1 MGRKKE
7 KDEEYEGDGED
18 FVALQLSAHAK
29 RSIVAVLLFV
39 IAVIFVLGFFDA
51 SGIAGEKLSR
61 LSGMIFGFGKYLAP
75 LVFIYAGI
83 VLLRKKVET
92 QFYVTKI
99 IGIAIAFWGAL
110 ALMHIIPFDAKDFK
124 EIAQSGSGGGYL
136 GYILAAT
143 LVTFT
148 GKIAGVIILIAL
160 GVVGLIIAFNMSLV
174 GLGDYVPV
182 IKKTKNGEEG
192 FFTRR
197 KNDKQ
202 DEIEEEEDELED
214 EKIETNT
221 VADEVDN
228 SDEELEDEEFDDE
241 DFDDEQVIDMSDYTQ
256 NTDVNAEKE
265 INDVQED
272 KIQQVVDAHN
282 SDTKQMT
289 QSPDVDWELPPLK
302 LLTRGG
308 DKAKGGNVEQ
318 NARNIQETFKN
329 FGIAMELEDIVTG
342 PTVTQYSF
350 RPQSGV
356 KLSRITA
363 LNADLALSLAAHPIR
378 IEAPI
383 PGKSLVGI
391 EVPNKSTAIVRMRE
405 LFNTDEFDESDKKL
419 LLALGEDVNGDYVFE
434 DLAKMPHLLVA
445 GTTGSGKSVTINCIL
460 LSLLYKNSPEEL
472 KLILVDPKRVE
483 LSLYGG
489 IPHLL
494 SDVIVENGK
503 VVNALKWAI
512 SEMER
517 RYKLL
522 QESGVR
528 DIESY
533 RSKMA
538 LGEMHTFTDPDT
550 GNQVTQ
556 EMENLPAIVIVIDE
570 LSDLMASNGK
580 EVEASIVRLAQMSR
594 AVGIHLIIS
603 TQRPSV
609 EVITGLIKANLPT
622 RIALKVNS
630 NIDSRTIID
639 RPGAEKLIGNGDM
652 LFVGPQNSNP
662 VRLQSPFVQEK
673 EVQKVVK
680 FIKRQAES
688 TGAYNIDEDFAADSA
703 NGTVTTTK
711 GIASVNF
718 DDSPG
723 SSGESEDPIYEEA
736 KELVIAAGKASTS
749 YIQRRL
755 RVGYSR
761 AARLIDELEENGV
774 VGPAEGSK
782 PRKILVAKESD
793 EMQEIN

>member
-1 MGRKKE
+1 MGRKN
-7 KDEEYEGDGED
+7 EEYEGDSED
-18 FVALQLSAHAK
+18 FIALQLSAHAK

-51 SGIAGEKLSR
+51 SGIAGEKLTQ

-75 LVFIYAGI
+75 LVFVYAGI

-92 QFYVTKI
+92 RFYVTKI
-99 IGIAIAFWGAL
+99 IGIAIAFWGVL
-110 ALMHIIPFDAKDFK
+110 ALMHIIPFNVEDFK
-124 EIAQSGSGGGYL
+124 EVAQGGKGGGYL
-136 GYILAAT
+136 GYVLAVG
-143 LVTFT
+143 LVKFT
-148 GKIAGVIILIAL
+148 GKIAGIVILIAL

-182 IKKTKNGEEG
+182 IKKTWEGDEG

-197 KNDKQ
+197 KNKKKDDIDKYEDGNELG
-202 DEIEEEEDELED
+202 DEEKMEED
-214 EKIETNT
+214 TS
-221 VADEVDN
+221 VDD
-228 SDEELEDEEFDDE
+228 SSEEFDDEEFDDKE
-241 DFDDEQVIDMSDYTQ
+241 LDDGQTIDMADYVTESISETEVKIDDAQ
-256 NTDVNAEKE
+256 K
-265 INDVQED
+265 D
-272 KIQQVVDAHN
+272 KIQKVVDAHN

-289 QSPDVDWELPPLK
+289 QSADVDWELPPLK

-308 DKAKGGNVEQ
+308 DKAKGGDVKQ
-318 NARNIQETFKN
+318 RALNIQETFKN
-329 FGIAMELEDIVTG
+329 FGIEMELEDIVTG

-391 EVPNKSTAIVRMRE
+391 EVPNKATAIVRMRE
-405 LFNTDEFDESDKKL
+405 LFNTDEFDEPDKKL
-419 LLALGEDVNGDYVFE
+419 LLALGEDVNGDYVYE

-445 GTTGSGKSVTINCIL
+445 GTTGAGKSVTINCIL

-483 LSLYGG
+483 LSLYSG

-494 SDVIVENGK
+494 SDVIVDNGK
-503 VVNALKWAI
+503 VLNALKWSI
-512 SEMER
+512 SEMDR

-522 QESGVR
+522 QENGVR
-528 DIESY
+528 DIDSYKRKRES
-533 RSKMA
+533 
-538 LGEMHTFTDPDT
+538 GEMHIFTDPDT
-550 GNQVTQ
+550 GDKVTQ

-580 EVEASIVRLAQMSR
+580 EVESSIVRIAQMSR

-652 LFVGPQNSNP
+652 LFLGPQNSNP
-662 VRLQSPFVQEK
+662 IRLQSPFVKED
-673 EVQKVVK
+673 EVQNVVR
-680 FIKRQAES
+680 FIRRQAES
-688 TGAYNIDEDFAADSA
+688 VGAYSIDEDFESDSE
-703 NGTVTTTK
+703 NGVVTTAR
-711 GIASVNF
+711 GIESVDF
-718 DDSPG
+718 DDSQST
-723 SSGESEDPIYEEA
+723 SSESEDPIYEEA
-736 KELVIAAGKASTS
+736 KELVITAGKASTS
-749 YIQRRL
+749 YIQRKL

-761 AARLIDELEENGV
+761 AARLIDELEDNGI

-782 PRKILVAKESD
+782 PRNILVEKEAD
-793 EMQEIN
+793 DTQDMD